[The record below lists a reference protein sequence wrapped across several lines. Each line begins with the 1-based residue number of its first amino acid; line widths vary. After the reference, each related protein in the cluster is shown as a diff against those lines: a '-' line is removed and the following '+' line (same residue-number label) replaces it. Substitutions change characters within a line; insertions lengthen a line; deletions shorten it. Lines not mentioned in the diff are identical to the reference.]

1 MPKRKERE
9 MGGFFYDETNRDKL
23 IVLYCIKSL
32 NIEMTRDQFADFC
45 VEYDLIPYFDLQT
58 TIGELE
64 ESGLLAAVP
73 KAFGQAYMLTAEG
86 EQVLEMFQERIPQ
99 SRRDMLDFCANRS
112 RDKIL
117 LDTQYSAKAKE
128 ACDGGYTV
136 TLKSMESN
144 RNVLAIE
151 ILMPDTATA
160 NSAIRRWRESSVDIY
175 KYLMNTLT
183 APRPDGQKDQ
193 QEKS

>member
-1 MPKRKERE
+1 MS
-9 MGGFFYDETNRDKL
+9 GFFYDETNRDKL

-32 NIEMTRDQFADFC
+32 DIELTRDQFADFC

-64 ESGLLAAVP
+64 ECGLLAAVP
-73 KAFGQAYMLTAEG
+73 KAFGQAYMLTTEG
-86 EQVLEMFQERIPQ
+86 QQVLDMFQERIPQ
-99 SRRDMLDFCANRS
+99 SQRDRLDFFANRS

-117 LDTQYSAKAKE
+117 LDTQFYAKARE

-151 ILMPDTATA
+151 ILMPDTKTA

-175 KYLMNTLT
+175 KYLMNILT
-183 APRPDGQKDQ
+183 AERPADAE
-193 QEKS
+193 EKTNEEQ

>member
-1 MPKRKERE
+1 

-23 IVLYCIKSL
+23 IALYCIKSL
-32 NIEMTRDQFADFC
+32 DIEMTRDQIADFC
-45 VEYDLIPYFDLQT
+45 VEHDLIPYFDLQT

-73 KAFGQAYMLTAEG
+73 KAFGQAYMLTTEG

-99 SRRDMLDFCANRS
+99 SRRDMLDSFANQS

-117 LDTQYSAKAKE
+117 LDTQYSATARE

-136 TLKSMESN
+136 TLKAMESN

-151 ILMPDTATA
+151 ILMPDTQTA
-160 NSAIRRWRESSVDIY
+160 NSAIRLWRESSVDIY

-183 APRPDGQKDQ
+183 E
-193 QEKS
+193 EKTAKAQDE